1 MKRKSDK
8 VKKIIRFVYKFSSKV
23 KQAIYRFFVMPLKKI
38 LFAQCG
44 EKVIVM
50 QGGQYTYENIHL
62 GNHVYLGPNL
72 TFMSTRA
79 KIYIGDHVM
88 FAPGTFVI
96 TGNHRI
102 DIPGRYMD
110 MITDAEKRMEDDQ
123 DVVFKGDNWIG
134 AGAIILKGVTVGE
147 GAVISAGAVVT
158 KDVPPY
164 SIVAGVPAKVI
175 GQRFEE

>member
-1 MKRKSDK
+1 MRQTNRRM
-8 VKKIIRFVYKFSSKV
+8 KKIIRIIYKFSSKA
-23 KQAIYRFFVMPLKKI
+23 KRGLYRVFVMPLRKV
-38 LFAQCG
+38 LFAECG
-44 EKVIVM
+44 KKVTVM
-50 QGGQYTYENIHL
+50 QGGQYTYENIYL
-62 GNHVYLGPNL
+62 GNNVYLGPNL

-110 MITDAEKRMEDDQ
+110 TITDAEKRIEDDQ

-134 AGAIILKGVTVGE
+134 AGAIILKGVTIGE

-164 SIVAGVPAKVI
+164 SIVAGVPAKVVKM
-175 GQRFEE
+175 RF